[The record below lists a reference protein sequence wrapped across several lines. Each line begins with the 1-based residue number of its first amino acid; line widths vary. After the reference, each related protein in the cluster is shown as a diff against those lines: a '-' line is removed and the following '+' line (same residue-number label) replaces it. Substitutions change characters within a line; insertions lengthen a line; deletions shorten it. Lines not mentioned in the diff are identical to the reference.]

1 MRIRAL
7 LVDDVADVRRL
18 VRTAL
23 RLHGGFDVV
32 AEARDGAE
40 AVRLARL
47 HHPDV
52 VVLDLGLPDIAGRD
66 VLGQL
71 REHSPDSRVVVF
83 SGEDS
88 DDSWVRD
95 HVEGYVL
102 KDTHLD
108 YLVELLAAVAG
119 RTSRKTVLDLPNA
132 LSSPALARKFV
143 SQTLVEWGM
152 EPLIDSALLV
162 ASELAAN
169 AVTHTDTSFR
179 IQLSLAP
186 TTLRIDVTDSGAGTP
201 EPQPPTLSEEHG
213 RGLLLI
219 GALTTAWG
227 LDDAPGAGKVV
238 WAELAF
244 PTSTATAAAAH
255 AVGSPPHPPA
265 QRAPEGP
272 AKR

>member
-1 MRIRAL
+1 VRIRAL
-7 LVDDVADVRRL
+7 LVDDVAEVRRL

-23 RLHGGFDVV
+23 RLHGGFEVV
-32 AEARDGAE
+32 AEAGDGAE
-40 AVRLARL
+40 AVRLAGL

-83 SGEDS
+83 SGAES

-102 KDTHLD
+102 KDAQLD
-108 YLVELLAAVAG
+108 YLVELLASVGG

-132 LSSPALARKFV
+132 LSSAALARKFV
-143 SQTLVEWGM
+143 SKTLTEWGM
-152 EPLIDSALLV
+152 EPLMDSALLV

-169 AVTHTDTSFR
+169 AVTHADTSFR

-186 TTLRIDVTDSGAGTP
+186 TTLRIDVTDSGKGTP
-201 EPQPPTLSEEHG
+201 EPQPPTVSEEHG

-244 PTSTATAAAAH
+244 PASSEPVAATPAAGST
-255 AVGSPPHPPA
+255 PHPPA
-265 QRAPEGP
+265 QRPPEGP
-272 AKR
+272 AQA

>member
-1 MRIRAL
+1 VRIRAL

-32 AEARDGAE
+32 AEAGDGAE
-40 AVRLARL
+40 AVRLAGL

-71 REHSPDSRVVVF
+71 REHSPDTRVVVF
-83 SGEDS
+83 SGAES

-102 KDTHLD
+102 KDTQLD
-108 YLVELLAAVAG
+108 YLVELLASVGG

-132 LSSPALARKFV
+132 LSSAALARKFV
-143 SQTLVEWGM
+143 SKTLTEWGM
-152 EPLIDSALLV
+152 EPLMESALLV

-169 AVTHTDTSFR
+169 AVTHADTGFR

-186 TTLRIDVTDSGAGTP
+186 TTLRIDVTDSGKGTP

-238 WAELAF
+238 WAEIAF
-244 PTSTATAAAAH
+244 PASSEPVAATPAA
-255 AVGSPPHPPA
+255 GSSPHPPA
-265 QRAPEGP
+265 QRPSEGP
-272 AKR
+272 AQA

>member
-23 RLHGGFDVV
+23 RLHGGFEVV

-66 VLGQL
+66 VLGRL
-71 REHSPDSRVVVF
+71 RESSPDSRVVVF
-83 SGEDS
+83 SGADS
-88 DDSWVRD
+88 DDTWVRD
-95 HVEGYVL
+95 HVEGFVL
-102 KDTHLD
+102 KDTQLS
-108 YLVELLAAVAG
+108 YLVELLAAVGG

-132 LSSPALARKFV
+132 LSSAALARKFV
-143 SQTLVEWGM
+143 SKTLTEWGM
-152 EPLIDSALLV
+152 EPLMDSALLV

-169 AVTHTDTSFR
+169 AVTHADTSFR

-186 TTLRIDVTDSGAGTP
+186 STLRIDVTDSGEGTP

-244 PTSTATAAAAH
+244 PTSTDATAATQAG
-255 AVGSPPHPPA
+255 GSPPQSAP
-265 QRAPEGP
+265 QRPREGP
-272 AKR
+272 SSP